1 MSPAHL
7 AVLDNSS
14 RNFTAVVAKAA
25 SSVVAMTATAHQVQR
40 STFSPGYAW
49 QIATLWS
56 CIVAR
61 GVLSGSVLKQLDSIA
76 KGLID
81 VTAIVLCTVI
91 QIGVE
96 GSESADGTV
105 LGIQLLLL
113 LSIVSY
119 VVARANPPK
128 DALKAKKNF
137 DRPVLELRDLSGPRE
152 SPKVL

>member
-1 MSPAHL
+1 
-7 AVLDNSS
+7 
-14 RNFTAVVAKAA
+14 
-25 SSVVAMTATAHQVQR
+25 
-40 STFSPGYAW
+40 
-49 QIATLWS
+49 
-56 CIVAR
+56 VAR
-61 GVLSGSVLKQLDSIA
+61 GVLSGSVLKELDSIA

-81 VTAIVLCTVI
+81 VTAIVLCTVV

-119 VVARANPPK
+119 VVARASSPQVSQG
-128 DALKAKKNF
+128 LKVS
-137 DRPVLELRDLSGPRE
+137 DRPMLELRDMQGARH